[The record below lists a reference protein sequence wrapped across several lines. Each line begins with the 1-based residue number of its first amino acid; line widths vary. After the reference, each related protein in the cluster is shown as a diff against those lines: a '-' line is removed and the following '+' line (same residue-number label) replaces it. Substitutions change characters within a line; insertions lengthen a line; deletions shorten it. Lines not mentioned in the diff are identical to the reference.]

1 VAGVRVL
8 GDPEQTQPVGS
19 GSILGWLSR
28 HLPTTYLTA
37 NYRQGLGGVEAE
49 GAQLLRDGRGVDFL
63 RLKDRMGHLR
73 VEATPEG
80 SVSLA
85 AQTWAEGIA
94 RGGDPRHHVL
104 LTDLVDVAAQLNRRA
119 RVEYGSLGRLSD
131 PRVVVGGKEWALG
144 DRVVFAEQHR
154 ARMPVVGEGGR
165 VELRSDGTPQLVTV
179 RTPRRTQ
186 GELVGIDRTDAGQ
199 VVLRVQTDPR
209 GRLPSRMV
217 DVTEAQVA
225 QTLDHGYAMTTQVAQ
240 GRTWDTTYRVL
251 TASRLSGRQQEY
263 PAGTRHLTRS
273 LLFGDAESVH
283 AEAQGAV
290 SLRDDAIHKHGEL
303 ISRDVA
309 KVSALDYLSPADRG
323 VLDARLQPRY
333 LRTPAATLEAPMS
346 ERQAGYLSAL
356 GRQAAGGWS
365 WVRASVEID
374 SALGRPAGAT
384 ALNWLTEQG
393 VAPTTGWDAVDAAC
407 REAGIAHSTPR
418 PAPEAPPLAPAWDT
432 VSTLDAARRGR
443 EGAVAARRAARADRA
458 RPAEPA
464 VEPQIPAADVIHGFL
479 DQGREAEVAREREAA
494 QRAAE
499 EEQRRIEESQQ
510 RGRESGRDQ
519 SLGPG
524 IAT

>member
-1 VAGVRVL
+1 
-8 GDPEQTQPVGS
+8 
-19 GSILGWLSR
+19 
-28 HLPTTYLTA
+28 
-37 NYRQGLGGVEAE
+37 
-49 GAQLLRDGRGVDFL
+49 
-63 RLKDRMGHLR
+63 MGHLR

-94 RGGDPRHHVL
+94 RGGDPREHVL

-119 RVEYGSLGRLSD
+119 RVEYGRLGRLSD
-131 PRVVVGGKEWALG
+131 PRVVLGGKEWAVG
-144 DRVVFAEQHR
+144 ERVVFAEQHR
-154 ARMPVVGEGGR
+154 ARMPVVGDGGR

-186 GELVGIDRTDAGQ
+186 GELVGIDRTDRGQ

-217 DVTEAQVA
+217 EVSEAQVA
-225 QTLDHGYAMTTQVAQ
+225 RTLDHGYAMTTQIAQ

-309 KVSALDYLSPADRG
+309 KVSTLDYLSPADRG
-323 VLDARLQPRY
+323 LLEARLQPRY
-333 LRTPAATLEAPMS
+333 LRTPAATLGAPMS

-356 GRQAAGGWS
+356 GRHAAGDWS

-374 SALGRPAGAT
+374 AALGRPAGAT
-384 ALNWLTEQG
+384 ALTWLTEQG
-393 VAPTTGWDAVDAAC
+393 IAPTTGWDAVDAAC
-407 REAGIAHSTPR
+407 RDAGLDHSTPR
-418 PAPEAPPLAPAWDT
+418 PAPEAPPLAPGWDT
-432 VSTLDAARRGR
+432 ATTLDAARRER
-443 EGAVAARRAARADRA
+443 EAAVAARRSARADRA
-458 RPAEPA
+458 QPAEPA
-464 VEPQIPAADVIHGFL
+464 AEPQIPAADVIHRFL
-479 DQGREAEVAREREAA
+479 EQSSEGEVAGESEVAH
-494 QRAAE
+494 QVAE
-499 EEQRRIEESQQ
+499 EEQRRIDEAEQH
-510 RGRESGRDQ
+510 GREPGRDQ
-519 SLGPG
+519 PHGPG
-524 IAT
+524 IAR